1 MPDSRQEEEF
11 LLIRKKKSR
20 LRQEI
25 EELLQKRGLVW
36 EERVAVINLES
47 KECHYFP
54 DYPEAMQFL
63 RGKNGRW
70 YIATPGLR
78 RLEGGGLERDDMHR

>member
-1 MPDSRQEEEF
+1 
-11 LLIRKKKSR
+11 
-20 LRQEI
+20 
-25 EELLQKRGLVW
+25 
-36 EERVAVINLES
+36 VAVINLES